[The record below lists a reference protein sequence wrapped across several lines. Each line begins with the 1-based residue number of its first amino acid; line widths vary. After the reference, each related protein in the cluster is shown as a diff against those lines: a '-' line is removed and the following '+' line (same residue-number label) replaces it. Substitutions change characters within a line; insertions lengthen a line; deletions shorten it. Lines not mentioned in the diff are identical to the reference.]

1 MQADAV
7 KVIEIRQLRKK
18 YKKSDEEALNGIDL
32 TVYKGEFFG
41 LLGPNGAGK
50 TTTISIICG
59 LLTITSGSVVVG
71 KVDVNH
77 FPRQI
82 RRFIGL
88 VPQDIAL
95 YPTLTVRENLY
106 YFGKLHGFFGQQLH
120 DRIEDLLSV
129 IMLQNHAHKL
139 ISRCSGGIKRRTN
152 LIAGLIHRPEILFL
166 DEPTLGVDAQSR
178 NLIFEYLRK
187 LNSEGTTI
195 IYTTHYMKE
204 AEDLCNRVTII
215 DNGSIIKN
223 GSPTALIKETPDC
236 SDLGQVFLK
245 LTGKD
250 LRD

>member
-95 YPTLTVRENLY
+95 YPTLTVRENL
-106 YFGKLHGFFGQQLH
+106 
-120 DRIEDLLSV
+120 I
-129 IMLQNHAHKL
+129 
-139 ISRCSGGIKRRTN
+139 
-152 LIAGLIHRPEILFL
+152 IL
-166 DEPTLGVDAQSR
+166 A
-178 NLIFEYLRK
+178 NC
-187 LNSEGTTI
+187 
-195 IYTTHYMKE
+195 M
-204 AEDLCNRVTII
+204 
-215 DNGSIIKN
+215 
-223 GSPTALIKETPDC
+223 
-236 SDLGQVFLK
+236 VFLVNNCMTESK
-245 LTGKD
+245 IYY
-250 LRD
+250 R